1 MHWNHRVV
9 RVGMGEGACL
19 VFAEVYY
26 NDDTKKPYAW
36 SDPAMVG
43 DSLDE
48 LKELVGRLNEALNHP
63 VLDESEMTD
72 KSKPN
77 PEIERLLQQMG
88 NDA

>member
-9 RVGMGEGACL
+9 KVEEDCY
-19 VFAEVYY
+19 VFAEVFY
-26 NDDTKKPYAW
+26 NDETKKPYTWTDAFLTGETVA
-36 SDPAMVG
+36 D
-43 DSLDE
+43 
-48 LKELVGRLNEALNHP
+48 LKELVGRLNEALNAP

-88 NDA
+88 DDA